1 MSSYFTIYQSCNKSG
16 QVDFQVIQMPSQSGR
31 GWVAWLGSNTE
42 NFCNVHKMSN
52 GMRLAI
58 STLGEVYVQS
68 NVIYMFL
75 KF

>member
-1 MSSYFTIYQSCNKSG
+1 
-16 QVDFQVIQMPSQSGR
+16 MPSQSGR
-31 GWVAWLGSNTE
+31 GWVAWLGSKTE

-52 GMRLAI
+52 NMGLAI

-68 NVIYMFL
+68 NVIYVFL